1 MKRLFTYI
9 MLLMTIIVFNAC
21 FPCSEDERNERTVIM
36 YMDANN
42 NLSPYAYTNLND
54 ILENA
59 STENMKYGRLLV
71 FLNTGQNKR
80 LYEVKPF
87 RSDKGANRGD
97 TTLLATFSFNNALT
111 KEAMR
116 EVISKAT
123 KTAPAD
129 ETVLIL
135 WSHSTGWMP
144 SDISIKE
151 SGFIRGATERS
162 AIEAERSAIEAG
174 MPITKTF
181 GMDGKNQISYE
192 DLATALDGL
201 GIDMVAIDA
210 CFGTCVEALY
220 DLRHCCDYVLGSPI
234 EILGEGYPYA
244 DLMNL
249 FFDKDTDIETLG
261 RQMGAAYMR
270 YYRNY
275 TYKGVPYPYGAI
287 SLIDMSEMEDLA
299 SVTRSLIQKYP
310 DNSVVHSQIQS
321 LENRYYSIFFDFEHY
336 MRSLIPEDE
345 KLMQDF
351 TTQLSQT
358 VLFHDHTESLYS
370 NLNGY
375 STRLLEHSCGL
386 SSYIPRPGFSEYFD
400 RCDEAYFQTNW
411 SKMIYNR

>member
-1 MKRLFTYI
+1 
-9 MLLMTIIVFNAC
+9 MTIIVFNAC

-42 NLSPYAYTNLND
+42 NLSQWAHKNLNA
-54 ILENA
+54 ILQNA
-59 STENMKYGRLLV
+59 SDENMKHGRLLV
-71 FLNTGQNKR
+71 FLNTGISKK
-80 LYEVKPF
+80 LYEVQPF
-87 RSDKGANRGD
+87 RSHKNEYRGD
-97 TTLLATFSFNNALT
+97 TTLLASFKFNNALT

-151 SGFIRGATERS
+151 SGYIRGAT
-162 AIEAERSAIEAG
+162 ERSAIEAG

-192 DLATALDGL
+192 DLALALDGL

-270 YYRNY
+270 YYRNFHF
-275 TYKGVPYPYGAI
+275 PYGAI
-287 SLIDMSEMEDLA
+287 SLIDMSQMEDLA

-370 NLNGY
+370 NLSGY